1 MAVVSAFLS
10 ATTASVSRVR
20 RAKNGGDWKDSAL
33 HQWFEAAV
41 ADLIKRVTNM
51 EEK

>member
-10 ATTASVSRVR
+10 ATTVSVSRVL
-20 RAKNGGDWKDSAL
+20 RAKNGGDWKDSPL

-41 ADLIKRVTNM
+41 ADLVKLAANM
-51 EEK
+51 